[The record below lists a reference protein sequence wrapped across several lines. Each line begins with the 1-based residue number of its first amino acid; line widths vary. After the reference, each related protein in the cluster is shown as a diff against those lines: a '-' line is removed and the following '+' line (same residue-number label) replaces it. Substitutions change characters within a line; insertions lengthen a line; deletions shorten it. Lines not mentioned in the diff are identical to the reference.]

1 MPVNPDLLPS
11 RVEVVARWFDLPDE
25 LVGKVRPEPMPI
37 ELPEA
42 GNIVLVTGASGA
54 GKSSLLR
61 ATIDVARAASDVRA
75 VELGRVDLAE
85 RAVIDVVADALVGPW
100 DAGTAGT
107 IAAIGLLGQVGLA
120 EARVCVA
127 RPSEL
132 SDGQRWRLRLAAGL
146 AEAGWRTRRAKPG
159 GGVRSVLFADEF
171 AAVLDRVTAAA
182 VARSLRRAVDH
193 SDTPLAAV
201 VATSHDDLVDA
212 LMPDAVVRCDFG

>member
-11 RVEVVARWFDLPDE
+11 RVEVVARWFDLPDG

-42 GNIVLVTGASGA
+42 GKIVLVTGASGA

-100 DAGTAGT
+100 DAGNAGT

-146 AEAGWRTRRAKPG
+146 AEAGWRARRAKPG
-159 GGVRSVLFADEF
+159 GRVRSVLFADEF

-182 VARSLRRAVDH
+182 VARSLRRAVDR